1 MNTRTYSPEGNT
13 DYVQLPYKRT
23 MYSNCQ
29 FTVHME
35 VYLTHSTKMSLKGV
49 DRIDLERG
57 RGSVQGR
64 DSNHVV

>member
-1 MNTRTYSPEGNT
+1 
-13 DYVQLPYKRT
+13 
-23 MYSNCQ
+23 
-29 FTVHME
+29 ME